1 MEFHV
6 RQATIMDAKG
16 VADVLNSVIAEGG
29 LTIFNKPFSE
39 SEERNFIASLES
51 RRALFVAEAGGEI
64 VGVQALDLFSDHSSA
79 VSHVAGMGT
88 WLRKDVRGHGLGRLL
103 AEQSFRFAREHGY
116 RKIVIQVLASNHRAL
131 RFYQGLGF
139 QEIGVARRHV
149 RVGQE
154 FHDEVFL
161 EKHLH

>member
-6 RQATIMDAKG
+6 RQAGVTDAKG

-39 SEERNFIASLES
+39 TEERNFIASLENRS
-51 RRALFVAEAGGEI
+51 ALFVAEARGEI
-64 VGVQALDLFSDHSSA
+64 VGVQVLDLFSNHSSA
-79 VSHVAGMGT
+79 LSHVAGMGT
-88 WLRKDVRGHGLGRLL
+88 WLRKDVRAQGLGRLM
-103 AEQSFRFAREHGY
+103 AEQSFRFARDHGY
-116 RKIVIQVLASNHRAL
+116 GKIVIQVLAANPRAL
-131 RFYQGLGF
+131 RFYLRLGF

-149 RVGQE
+149 RLGGE

-161 EKHLH
+161 EKHL